1 MKNLGKI
8 TDPKDI
14 ITKEYID
21 EGIGK
26 TVNTLEDNVAMA
38 ESDIETLQGDVQ
50 SLQTDNTATKAAVKT
65 LQDTY
70 VPNTR
75 KVNNKALDADITL
88 TASDVGAVST
98 TGVSTIQDGALRFKT
113 SDDTALGEFDGTEL
127 AIYNNALSTSLT
139 QIYPNRL
146 NLKYQGNTLQFQY
159 DTSNNNWKFDFPNA
173 TDTQTFDMG
182 DSKIKAVMTPD
193 DMEDGDTTYVVN
205 KHYLQDR
212 IDALTADDVKALP
225 ISGGNLLGDLTTTHK
240 ITASTIK
247 ADTLDA
253 NGISGNLDNCT
264 LSANLN
270 ADNKTITSLADPV
283 NAQDATT
290 KNYVDNELSGKLSK
304 TGGVM
309 TGRIGRKL
317 SANLVVYGVSMDL
330 FSGNYTNSPVGIT
343 FNMEGS
349 KISDGVTDSTYANGW
364 ILNGH
369 HGIEINST
377 YKNAPAVHIDN
388 VVTPETDYQAA
399 NKQYVDS
406 LKPQTYQN
414 VTVATSAWVANTN
427 SQAADQEK
435 TDYPFMATISL
446 TNVSANQMATVLFN
460 YDDQIGG
467 NFAPCAY
474 TTSGGVIIEAKE
486 KPSATIT
493 LASVTIMSVDIK

>member
-88 TASDVGAVST
+88 SASDVGALST
-98 TGVSTIQDGALRFKT
+98 DYKPVWVITGDYNLATNKISNIDKTYTDIKAAINNGYQVELRLNI
-113 SDDTALGEFDGTEL
+113 AGLGVISLPYTTTDLNNKISFEGDSITNSEIVHAWVLVDKSNKWDSYMF
-127 AIYNNALSTSLT
+127 NALTR
-139 QIYPNRL
+139 YD
-146 NLKYQGNTLQFQY
+146 GNNY
-159 DTSNNNWKFDFPNA
+159 DA
-173 TDTQTFDMG
+173 
-182 DSKIKAVMTPD
+182 
-193 DMEDGDTTYVVN
+193 DGY
-205 KHYLQDR
+205 R
-212 IDALTADDVKALP
+212 I
-225 ISGGNLLGDLTTTHK
+225 S
-240 ITASTIK
+240 
-247 ADTLDA
+247 
-253 NGISGNLDNCT
+253 
-264 LSANLN
+264 
-270 ADNKTITSLADPV
+270 SLAAPEND
-283 NAQDATT
+283 
-290 KNYVDNELSGKLSK
+290 
-304 TGGVM
+304 
-309 TGRIGRKL
+309 
-317 SANLVVYGVSMDL
+317 
-330 FSGNYTNSPVGIT
+330 
-343 FNMEGS
+343 
-349 KISDGVTDSTYANGW
+349 TD
-364 ILNGH
+364 
-369 HGIEINST
+369 
-377 YKNAPAVHIDN
+377 
-388 VVTPETDYQAA
+388 AA
-399 NKQYVDS
+399 NKQYVDN
-406 LKPQTYQN
+406 LKPSTYQN
-414 VTVATSAWVANTN
+414 VTVATTAWVANTN

-446 TNVSANQMATVLFN
+446 TGVTANQMATVLFN

-493 LASVTIMSVDIK
+493 LASVTIMSVSVK